1 MKVAEK
7 PKITSSPIAKKS
19 VGKPVSDYYEPIP
32 ISNLD
37 SLDIFDPMY
46 LEDIEIQNEDNL
58 SLTVHR
64 WDHSRCRGIECRD
77 EDPDPMIFGPTESV
91 LFSTDPDP
99 TCNNGFI
106 RIFILNKI

>member
-37 SLDIFDPMY
+37 SLDIFDPIY

-58 SLTVHR
+58 SLTIHR
-64 WDHSRCRGIECRD
+64 
-77 EDPDPMIFGPTESV
+77 
-91 LFSTDPDP
+91 
-99 TCNNGFI
+99 
-106 RIFILNKI
+106 